1 MNEPF
6 YITVSYKGKEIDF
19 PAQLEMFGYTYRF
32 RVTVESQEVFI
43 EKDEEGDYRAIL
55 QAGSSFN
62 NAIDPALLKAIISS
76 LKTILA

>member
-6 YITVSYKGKEIDF
+6 YITVSHKGKEIDF
-19 PAQLEMFGYTYRF
+19 PAQLEIFGYTYRF
-32 RVTVESQEVFI
+32 RITIENREILI

-55 QAGSSFN
+55 QAGSSSN
-62 NAIDPALLKAIISS
+62 NAIDPVLLKAIISS